1 MKKFK
6 IWTYICLCSAII
18 FSLVNINFAFNVS
31 VFAFPLSAAISA
43 FLVYFAYFKL
53 FPKWEYNDARV
64 VKKLIEY
71 MPFVFLAAFILRRAG
86 GIMNPEFSLV
96 GEVPYWYDVVC
107 VLLWTVNF
115 ISCQGSLYFLNDK
128 RISKLEFKGINI
140 KSPSSSDKSFKKI
153 FFEVIDW
160 VDAIVQAVCMVL
172 LFQIFILQ
180 LYVIPSESM
189 VPEFLVK
196 DRVVVLKTPSGPKF
210 PLSDVGIPC
219 FKDYKKGDV
228 VVFKNPHYNL
238 DKKSEMKSVISQV
251 VYMLTFT
258 TVNLNVDENG
268 QPKADPL
275 VKRICGLPGEQ
286 LVMQDGVLYSR
297 TKDSDEFKPVA
308 EDAKFACWN
317 LNSLPSQLKRKI
329 QMIPLAQKQYDCL
342 LEVEEA
348 RRNLDINSVA
358 IECKSLANEFSRI
371 SKYMNRA
378 KYKSELNISMFEYDL
393 FNENADIT
401 EALLDNVNGTT
412 WFKNFMTDWI
422 DDSSKVQAAF
432 ENDMYAEANYK
443 LNLMIKLCFGRLVV
457 RAANLMSSGQYVLF
471 NDSLIKEY
479 LSTAEDLTLY
489 TMVLD
494 QRNMPVFPANENGNP
509 NYIPEDCYFLMG
521 DNRFNSLDM
530 RHAYEQKLL
539 PLTNYDDYSVT
550 YYSNIAPQ
558 YVNKKHILGTTLF
571 RFWPLNRVGII
582 KK

>member
-96 GEVPYWYDVVC
+96 GEVPYWYDVIC

-371 SKYMNRA
+371 SKCMNRA
-378 KYKSELNISMFEYDL
+378 KDKSELNISMFEYDL

-412 WFKNFMTDWI
+412 WFKNFMADWI

>member
-378 KYKSELNISMFEYDL
+378 KDKSELNISMFEYDL

-401 EALLDNVNGTT
+401 ETLLDNVNGTT
-412 WFKNFMTDWI
+412 WFRNFMTDWI

-457 RAANLMSSGQYVLF
+457 RAANLMSAGQYVLF

>member
-1 MKKFK
+1 
-6 IWTYICLCSAII
+6 
-18 FSLVNINFAFNVS
+18 
-31 VFAFPLSAAISA
+31 
-43 FLVYFAYFKL
+43 
-53 FPKWEYNDARV
+53 
-64 VKKLIEY
+64 
-71 MPFVFLAAFILRRAG
+71 
-86 GIMNPEFSLV
+86 
-96 GEVPYWYDVVC
+96 
-107 VLLWTVNF
+107 
-115 ISCQGSLYFLNDK
+115 
-128 RISKLEFKGINI
+128 
-140 KSPSSSDKSFKKI
+140 
-153 FFEVIDW
+153 
-160 VDAIVQAVCMVL
+160 
-172 LFQIFILQ
+172 
-180 LYVIPSESM
+180 
-189 VPEFLVK
+189 
-196 DRVVVLKTPSGPKF
+196 
-210 PLSDVGIPC
+210 
-219 FKDYKKGDV
+219 
-228 VVFKNPHYNL
+228 
-238 DKKSEMKSVISQV
+238 
-251 VYMLTFT
+251 
-258 TVNLNVDENG
+258 VNLNVDENG

-358 IECKSLANEFSRI
+358 LECKALANEFSRI

-378 KYKSELNISMFEYDL
+378 KDKSELNISMFEYDL
-393 FNENADIT
+393 FNENSDIT

>member
-31 VFAFPLSAAISA
+31 IFAFPLSAAISA

-53 FPKWEYNDARV
+53 FPKWEYKDARV
-64 VKKLIEY
+64 VKKLMEY

-86 GIMNPEFSLV
+86 GIMNPDFSLMGV
-96 GEVPYWYDVVC
+96 VPYWYDVVC

-115 ISCQGSLYFLNDK
+115 ISCQVSLYFLNDK

-286 LVMQDGVLYSR
+286 LVMQDGILYSR

-378 KYKSELNISMFEYDL
+378 KDKSELNISMFEYDL

-412 WFKNFMTDWI
+412 WFRNFMTDWI

>member
-140 KSPSSSDKSFKKI
+140 KSSSSSDKSFKKI

-358 IECKSLANEFSRI
+358 IECKALANEFSRI

-378 KYKSELNISMFEYDL
+378 KDKSELNISMFEYDL

-412 WFKNFMTDWI
+412 WFRNFMTDWI

>member
-96 GEVPYWYDVVC
+96 GEVPYWYDIVC

-115 ISCQGSLYFLNDK
+115 ISCQGSLHFLNDK
-128 RISKLEFKGINI
+128 RISKLDFKGINI

-358 IECKSLANEFSRI
+358 IECKALANEFSRI

-378 KYKSELNISMFEYDL
+378 KDKSELNISMFEYDL

-412 WFKNFMTDWI
+412 WFRNFMTDWI

-571 RFWPLNRVGII
+571 RFWPLNRVGVI